1 MMTTQRRLMQT
12 TGKELVER
20 AKRKDAQAFAALI
33 RQHERVALSVAF
45 GVIGDANAAGDV
57 VQDAFIRSWDRLSD
71 LREPERFA
79 TWLCGIVRNLSV
91 DYLRRRKPAERLG
104 DHKSPVAEKWTHD
117 PLTELDQRERRQ
129 GIHTAVMSLDEISRP
144 VVVLRYYE
152 GLASREIADLLE
164 LTPAA
169 VDMRLSRA
177 RKQLRL
183 LLDDSD
189 RNARKTIE
197 NSAKD

>member
-1 MMTTQRRLMQT
+1 MESAGRD
-12 TGKELVER
+12 LVER
-20 AKRKDAQAFAALI
+20 ARCKDAQAFAALI
-33 RQHERVALSVAF
+33 RLHERVALSVAF
-45 GVIGDANAAGDV
+45 GVMGDATAAGDV
-57 VQDAFIRSWDRLSD
+57 VQDAFVRAWDRLND

-79 TWLCGIVRNLSV
+79 TWLCGIVRNLAV
-91 DYLRRRKPAERLG
+91 DYLRRRKPAESLG

-117 PLTELDQRERRQ
+117 PLTELDQRERCQ
-129 GIHTAVMSLDEISRP
+129 GIHAAVMSLDEISRP

-152 GLASREIADLLE
+152 GMASREIAHLLE

-183 LLDDSD
+183 LLDDLDIS
-189 RNARKTIE
+189 RRKPIE

>member
-1 MMTTQRRLMQT
+1 MET
-12 TGKELVER
+12 TGRELVER
-20 AKRKDAQAFAALI
+20 AMRKDAQAFAALI

-45 GVIGDANAAGDV
+45 GVIGDATAAGDV
-57 VQDAFIRSWDRLSD
+57 VQDAFIRAWDRLTD
-71 LREPERFA
+71 LREPERFG

-91 DYLRRRKPAERLG
+91 DHLRRRKPAETLG
-104 DHKSPVAEKWTHD
+104 SHKSPIAEKWTHD
-117 PLTELDQRERRQ
+117 PLSELDQREQRQ
-129 GIHTAVMSLDEISRP
+129 GIHAAVMSLDEISRP

-152 GLASREIADLLE
+152 GLPSREIAELLE

-183 LLDDSD
+183 LLDEINDSV
-189 RNARKTIE
+189 RKPIE

>member
-1 MMTTQRRLMQT
+1 MET
-12 TGKELVER
+12 TGRELVER
-20 AKRKDAQAFAALI
+20 ARRKDAQAFAALI

-45 GVIGDANAAGDV
+45 GVMGDATAAGDV
-57 VQDAFIRSWDRLSD
+57 VQDAFIRAWDRLSD

-91 DYLRRRKPAERLG
+91 DHLRRRKPAEALG
-104 DHKSPVAEKWTHD
+104 SHKSPIAEKWTHD
-117 PLTELDQRERRQ
+117 PLTELGERERRQ
-129 GIHTAVMSLDEISRP
+129 GIHAAVMSLDEISRP

-152 GLASREIADLLE
+152 GMASREIADLLE

-183 LLDDSD
+183 LLDDLRGAD
-189 RNARKTIE
+189 RKPVGNT
-197 NSAKD
+197 AKD